1 MGYIT
6 KPSLMGGLDAITY
19 NTLLGVC
26 SWSHNVL
33 SKGNMDLVA
42 SLIVIMT

>member
-6 KPSLMGGLDAITY
+6 KPSLMGGLDTAITY
-19 NTLLGVC
+19 NTLLESAHDHMC
-26 SWSHNVL
+26 I

>member
-19 NTLLGVC
+19 NTLLE
-26 SWSHNVL
+26 SAH
-33 SKGNMDLVA
+33 DH
-42 SLIVIMT
+42 IMYSVKVTWI